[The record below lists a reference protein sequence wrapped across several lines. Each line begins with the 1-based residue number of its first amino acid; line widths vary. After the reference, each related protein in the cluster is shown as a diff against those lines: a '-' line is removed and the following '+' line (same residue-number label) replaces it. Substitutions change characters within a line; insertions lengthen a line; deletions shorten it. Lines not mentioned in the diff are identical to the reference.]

1 MLYAGHW
8 GHAIAHDGTG
18 ELAVSEA
25 SSQKVVI
32 VGAGPAGIR
41 AAATLI
47 EAGLHPV
54 VIDEGHRAGGQ
65 IYRRPPDGFIRPPE
79 QLYGSEATK
88 ARALHALFDQLVE
101 AGRLTHC
108 AGSSVIAAHER
119 RLHVLREGEVQVIGY
134 DGLILATGAS
144 DRVAP
149 VPGWQSAGVYSLGA
163 AQIALKA
170 QGVALGRHIVLI
182 GSGPLL
188 TLVGAQLLK
197 AGADVA
203 AVLDTSSWHRQMR
216 GLSGLAARPIVALR
230 GLVLRARLGGRYHA
244 GVTLER
250 IEADASGII
259 AMRWRDAG
267 GRQRVTQC
275 DMVGMGWHLRAET
288 HLADLTGCAFDY
300 DEQWRQW
307 LPQTDTMGRA
317 GNGVY
322 LAGDGARLIG
332 ADGAEIAGRLA
343 AVACLTDLGHAAPSV
358 RADLRKLTRLE
369 RFAFGLAR
377 AFPWPSE
384 MVRAL
389 PDDAIV
395 CRCENIT
402 AGAVREGADFG
413 GGEANRV
420 KSVSRAGMGR
430 CQGRYCQ
437 LAAVELVAA
446 HAGCGPKDVG
456 RFRGQAPVRP
466 TPIGAF
472 LRED

>member
-1 MLYAGHW
+1 M
-8 GHAIAHDGTG
+8 
-18 ELAVSEA
+18 SEA
-25 SSQKVVI
+25 SSSRIVI

-41 AAATLI
+41 AAATLV

-65 IYRRPPDGFIRPPE
+65 IYRRPPDGFVRTLK
-79 QLYGSEATK
+79 QLYGSEAAK
-88 ARALHALFDQLVE
+88 ARALHALFDRLAE
-101 AGRLTHC
+101 EGRLTHC
-108 AGSSVIAAHER
+108 ADSSVIAVHEG
-119 RLHVLREGEVQVIGY
+119 RLHVLGEGDVKVIGY
-134 DGLILATGAS
+134 DRLILTTGAS

-149 VPGWQSAGVYSLGA
+149 VPGWQIAGVDSLGA

-170 QGVALGRHIVLI
+170 QGVALGRRIVLI

-188 TLVGAQLLK
+188 TLVGAQILK

-203 AVLDTSSWHRQMR
+203 AVLDTSPWRQQM
-216 GLSGLAARPIVALR
+216 SGLWGLATRPVVALR
-230 GLVLRARLGGRYHA
+230 GLVLRARLGGRYRA

-250 IEADASGII
+250 IEADASGVT

-267 GRQRVTQC
+267 GRERLTPC
-275 DMVGMGWHLRAET
+275 DMIGMGWHLRAET
-288 HLADLTGCAFDY
+288 HLADLVGCVFDY
-300 DEQWRQW
+300 DEKWRQW
-307 LPQTDTMGRA
+307 LPKTDAMGRA

-322 LAGDGARLIG
+322 LAGDGARLLG

-343 AVACLTDLGHAAPSV
+343 AVACLMDLGHVAPPIQ
-358 RADLRKLTRLE
+358 ADLRKLARLE
-369 RFAFGLAR
+369 RFARGLAR
-377 AFPWPSE
+377 AFPWPAE
-384 MVRAL
+384 MVRTL
-389 PDDAIV
+389 PDETVI
-395 CRCENIT
+395 CRCENVT
-402 AGAVREGADFG
+402 AGAVRERADFG

-420 KSVSRAGMGR
+420 KSLSRAGMGR

-446 HAGCGPKDVG
+446 KAGCAPKDVG

-466 TPIGAF
+466 APVGAF

>member
-1 MLYAGHW
+1 M
-8 GHAIAHDGTG
+8 
-18 ELAVSEA
+18 SEIL
-25 SSQKVVI
+25 SPRIVI

-41 AAATLI
+41 AAATLV

-54 VIDEGHRAGGQ
+54 VIDEGQRAGGQ
-65 IYRRPPDGFIRPPE
+65 IYRRPPDGFTRTAK
-79 QLYGSEATK
+79 QLYGSEAAK
-88 ARALHALFDQLVE
+88 ARALHLLFDRLAE
-101 AGRLTHC
+101 EGRLTHC
-108 AGSSVIAAHER
+108 AASSVIAAPGG
-119 RLHVLREGEVQVIGY
+119 RLHVLGEGGVQVIFY
-134 DGLILATGAS
+134 DRLILATGAS

-170 QGVALGRHIVLI
+170 QGVALGRRIVLI

-188 TLVGAQLLK
+188 TLVGAQLVK

-203 AVLDTSSWHRQMR
+203 AVLDTSSWRQQMR
-216 GLSGLAARPIVALR
+216 GFWGLAARPVVALR
-230 GLVLRARLGGRYHA
+230 GLALRARLGGRYHA

-250 IEADASGII
+250 IEADGTGVT

-267 GRQRVTQC
+267 GRQRLTSC
-275 DMVGMGWHLRAET
+275 DMIGMGWHLRAET
-288 HLADLTGCAFDY
+288 HLADLAGCDFTY

-307 LPQTDTMGRA
+307 LPKTDRMGRA

-322 LAGDGARLIG
+322 LAGDGVRLLG

-343 AVACLTDLGHAAPSV
+343 AAACLADLGFPTPATST
-358 RADLRKLTRLE
+358 DLRKLARLE
-369 RFAFGLAR
+369 RFAHGLAC
-377 AFPWPSE
+377 AFPWPAA

-389 PDDAIV
+389 PDDAVV
-395 CRCENIT
+395 CRCESVN
-402 AGAVREGADFG
+402 AGAVREGAGFG

-420 KSVSRAGMGR
+420 KSLSRAGMGR

-446 HAGCGPKDVG
+446 QAGCAPDAVG

-466 TPIGAF
+466 APIGAF
-472 LRED
+472 LRNG